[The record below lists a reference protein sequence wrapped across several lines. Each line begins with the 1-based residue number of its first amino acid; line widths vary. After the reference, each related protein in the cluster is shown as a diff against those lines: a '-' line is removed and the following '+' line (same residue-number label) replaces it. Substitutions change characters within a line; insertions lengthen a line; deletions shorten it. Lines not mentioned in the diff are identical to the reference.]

1 MSVVALVGGQWGDEG
16 KGKVI
21 DSLAAR
27 ADMVVRFAG
36 GDNAG
41 HTTVNPHGTFK
52 LHLIP
57 SGIFHDN
64 VVCVIGNGV
73 VVNPAVLL
81 REIEDLREHGVGAG
95 KLVVSDRAHVIMP
108 YHTLLDGLE
117 EERRGNSAIGTTR
130 RGIGP
135 AFVDKVA
142 RTGIR
147 VGDLLDA
154 DVLRSRLTG
163 VMEQK
168 NALLTSM
175 YGHAALPVDEVL
187 EQYVDYGNQLRDY
200 IKDTLPLVH
209 DAMRRGDRILLEG
222 AQGALLDT
230 DFGSYPFVTSSSPL
244 AGGATIGTG
253 IGPTH
258 IDRVIGVFKVYAT
271 RVGGGPMPT
280 ELEDETGHFIREKAG
295 EYGATTGRPRRCGW
309 FDAVAGRL
317 AVQVN
322 GMTELALTHLDIF
335 DGFQTIK
342 VCTSYRMNG
351 ESVTSF
357 PTRIEVL
364 QKCEPVYEEFPGW
377 DERTED
383 IEDFSLLPPNAR
395 EYVHTISRLLACPV
409 GLLSMGPKREQMIEI
424 KPQRT

>member
-21 DSLAAR
+21 DSLAAK
-27 ADMVVRFAG
+27 ADMVVRYAG

-57 SGIFHDN
+57 SGIFYDN
-64 VVCVIGNGV
+64 VVCVIANGV

-81 REIEDLREHGVGAG
+81 RELAELREHGVGG
-95 KLVVSDRAHVIMP
+95 RNLVLSDRAHVIMP

-117 EERRGNSAIGTTR
+117 EERRGSSAIGTTR

-147 VGDLLDA
+147 VGDLLDV
-154 DVLRSRLTG
+154 DGFRSRLTS
-163 VMEQK
+163 VLEQK

-175 YGHAALPVDEVL
+175 YGHAALPMDEIL
-187 EQYVDYGNQLRDY
+187 EQYVDYGKQLREY
-200 IKDTLPLVH
+200 ITDTLPLLH

-244 AGGATIGTG
+244 SGGATIGTG

-258 IDRVIGVFKVYAT
+258 IEGVIGVFKVYAT

-317 AVQVN
+317 SVQVN
-322 GMTELALTHLDIF
+322 GMTEVALTHLDIF
-335 DGFQTIK
+335 DGFKSIK
-342 VCTSYRMNG
+342 VCTSYRIDG
-351 ESVTSF
+351 ERVTSF
-357 PTRIEVL
+357 PTRVELL

-377 DERTED
+377 DECTED
-383 IEDFSLLPPNAR
+383 IGDFSLLPPNAQ
-395 EYVHTISRLLACPV
+395 EYIRTISRLLGCPV
-409 GLLSMGPKREQMIEI
+409 SLLSIGPKREQMIEI
-424 KPQRT
+424 RP

>member
-27 ADMVVRFAG
+27 ADMVVRFGG

-41 HTTVNPHGTFK
+41 HTTVNPHGTFR

-57 SGIFHDN
+57 SGIFYDN

-81 REIEDLREHGVGAG
+81 RELAELREHGVRGHN
-95 KLVVSDRAHVIMP
+95 LVLSDRAHVIMP
-108 YHTLLDGLE
+108 YHILLDGLE
-117 EERRGNSAIGTTR
+117 EERRGSRAIGTTR

-147 VGDLLDA
+147 VGDLLDT
-154 DVLRSRLTG
+154 DGFRSRLAN

-175 YGHAALPVDEVL
+175 YGHAALPLDEIL
-187 EQYVDYGNQLRDY
+187 EQYVDYGRQLREY
-200 IKDTLPLVH
+200 IRDTLPLLH

-317 AVQVN
+317 SVQVN
-322 GMTELALTHLDIF
+322 GMTDVALTHLDIF
-335 DGFQTIK
+335 DGFQSIK
-342 VCTSYRMNG
+342 ACTSYRLDG
-351 ESVTSF
+351 ETVTSF
-357 PTRIEVL
+357 PTRIEAL

-377 DERTED
+377 DECTED
-383 IEDFSLLPPNAR
+383 IEDFSLLPPNAQ
-395 EYVHTISRLLACPV
+395 EYVHTISRLLECPV
-409 GLLSMGPKREQMIEI
+409 SLLSMGPKREQMIEI
-424 KPQRT
+424 RP

>member
-253 IGPTH
+253 IGPTN

>member
-1 MSVVALVGGQWGDEG
+1 
-16 KGKVI
+16 
-21 DSLAAR
+21 
-27 ADMVVRFAG
+27 
-36 GDNAG
+36 
-41 HTTVNPHGTFK
+41 
-52 LHLIP
+52 
-57 SGIFHDN
+57 
-64 VVCVIGNGV
+64 
-73 VVNPAVLL
+73 
-81 REIEDLREHGVGAG
+81 
-95 KLVVSDRAHVIMP
+95 
-108 YHTLLDGLE
+108 
-117 EERRGNSAIGTTR
+117 
-130 RGIGP
+130 
-135 AFVDKVA
+135 
-142 RTGIR
+142 
-147 VGDLLDA
+147 
-154 DVLRSRLTG
+154 
-163 VMEQK
+163 
-168 NALLTSM
+168 
-175 YGHAALPVDEVL
+175 
-187 EQYVDYGNQLRDY
+187 
-200 IKDTLPLVH
+200 
-209 DAMRRGDRILLEG
+209 MRRGDRILLEG

-383 IEDFSLLPPNAR
+383 IEDFSLLPSNAR
-395 EYVHTISRLLACPV
+395 EYVHSISRLLACPV

-424 KPQRT
+424 KPQRP

>member
-280 ELEDETGHFIREKAG
+280 ELEDQTGHFIREKAG

>member
-21 DSLAAR
+21 DSLAAK

-57 SGIFHDN
+57 SGIFYDN
-64 VVCVIGNGV
+64 VVCVIANGV

-81 REIEDLREHGVGAG
+81 RELAELREHGVEGHN
-95 KLVVSDRAHVIMP
+95 LVVSDRAHVIMP

-117 EERRGNSAIGTTR
+117 EERRGSSAIGTTR

-147 VGDLLDA
+147 VGDLLDV
-154 DVLRSRLTG
+154 DGFRSRLTS

-175 YGHAALPVDEVL
+175 YGHAALPLDEIL
-187 EQYVDYGNQLRDY
+187 EQYVDYGKQLRQY
-200 IKDTLPLVH
+200 IRDTLPLIH

-244 AGGATIGTG
+244 SGGATIGTG

-258 IDRVIGVFKVYAT
+258 IEGVIGVFKVYAT

-317 AVQVN
+317 SVQVN
-322 GMTELALTHLDIF
+322 GMTEVALTHLDIF
-335 DGFQTIK
+335 DGFKSIK

-377 DERTED
+377 DECTEE
-383 IEDFSLLPPNAR
+383 IGDFSLLPPNAQ
-395 EYVHTISRLLACPV
+395 EYIRTISRLLGCPV
-409 GLLSMGPKREQMIEI
+409 SLLSIGPKREQMIEI
-424 KPQRT
+424 RP